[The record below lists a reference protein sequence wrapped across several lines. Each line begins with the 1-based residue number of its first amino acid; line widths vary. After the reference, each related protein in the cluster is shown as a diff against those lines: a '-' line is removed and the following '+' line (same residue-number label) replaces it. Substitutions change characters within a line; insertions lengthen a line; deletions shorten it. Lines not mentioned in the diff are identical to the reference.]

1 VIASRLGGAPVYGL
15 DRRRLGTLVDV
26 AIDEPSLTPAYLI
39 VTFRGWW
46 FMRRE
51 FRAIPWTL
59 LENDEAGDLYLPM
72 SREEVKI
79 GPPLERPDLKHWSDE
94 GVREE
99 IHRYYANFGP
109 TRTGPSPELM
119 VESAPQTAKDDA

>member
-1 VIASRLGGAPVYGL
+1 MVASRLGGAPVYGL
-15 DRRRLGTLVDV
+15 ERRRLGTVVDV

-46 FMRRE
+46 GMPRE

-59 LENDEAGDLYLPM
+59 LESDEAGDLYLPM
-72 SREEVKI
+72 SRAELKI
-79 GPPLERPDLKHWSDE
+79 GPPLERPDLKHWTDH

-99 IHRYYANFGP
+99 IHRYYARFGP
-109 TRTGPSPELM
+109 TKTGPPPALM
-119 VESAPQTAKDDA
+119 VESAPQPKDDA